1 MGNAVVKECEEPVY
15 CFLFKAPNLL
25 RSHVKTCSLVIP
37 KVSNSLQEFVVS
49 EDPGNP
55 SIIMVPGVLIV
66 SLFVFGFP
74 I

>member
-37 KVSNSLQEFVVS
+37 KVINSLQEFVVS
-49 EDPGNP
+49 ENPGNP
-55 SIIMVPGVLIV
+55 FVVPGVLIV